1 MQHRGQFPLDVNTAP
16 KEMLLRV
23 PGFGTKT
30 VERIIAARR
39 TRALRYEDLVRIGA
53 LMKKAKAFVSLPGW
67 TPGAMTDSRDLRARF
82 APPPLQLSLL

>member
-30 VERIIAARR
+30 VDRIIAARR
-39 TRALRYEDLVRIGA
+39 NRALRYEDLVRIGA

-67 TPGAMTDSRDLRARF
+67 TPGAMIDGPDLRARF
-82 APPPLQLSLL
+82 APPPAQLRLL